1 MALPTSGAI
10 ELVVHSQVRDACV
23 SGRRKDA
30 SSWRPAKGLWV
41 WRQNSIHANLLL
53 PSTDGCVR
61 DYGTIRPM
69 TDASCFYCLTDPNH
83 KSVLVP
89 AVTLWKGTALCAD
102 CASVTAA
109 NEKVW
114 VS

>member
-1 MALPTSGAI
+1 
-10 ELVVHSQVRDACV
+10 
-23 SGRRKDA
+23 
-30 SSWRPAKGLWV
+30 
-41 WRQNSIHANLLL
+41 
-53 PSTDGCVR
+53 
-61 DYGTIRPM
+61 M

>member
-1 MALPTSGAI
+1 MAPGQGTLGVAT
-10 ELVVHSQVRDACV
+10 ELHP
-23 SGRRKDA
+23 RK
-30 SSWRPAKGLWV
+30 
-41 WRQNSIHANLLL
+41 LLL